1 MSRSSKFRLCALF
14 ASLCTALSGPALSE
28 EPSYDPNAVVTVAVA
43 SGFTTLDPCDA
54 SDRLSRMV
62 VKSFYEGLF
71 RLTPDMKV
79 VPQLATGYEVSEDG
93 MLYTIRLREGVKFQ
107 DGTDFNS
114 DAVKKNIDRL
124 LDPKNQLSRRN
135 QFEPIAR
142 VETDGPYTVKLVMK
156 RPFAS
161 IITRLAE
168 GSVPM
173 MCPKS
178 IANGNGNVAFEACG
192 TGPFILK
199 DYNPSERLIVV
210 RNPNYWQKG
219 LPKIA
224 GINWIPVVENATR
237 SAMIRT
243 GEADFVHPMPVEM
256 IKAMKDVKDVEVVVE
271 PSMVM
276 RYLIINN
283 NAKPFDNPKVRE
295 AINYAVNKEALA
307 KVAFAGYARPATGI
321 IPSQIEYAEKIGPW
335 PYDPKKARELLKE
348 AGYPQGFSTTLWSG
362 YNDSTSQKVIQFLQ
376 QQLAQVGIKTQIRAL
391 EAGQRVSLIESVQKP
406 EDATSKLYYVGWNSS
421 LDIDWAIRPL
431 FESKNCPPVL
441 ANEAYYVNKD
451 VDRLLDEGLKTTDP
465 KTRAEIY
472 RNVQETIWK
481 DVPWGW
487 LVFEDVTS
495 AKRTNLKNF
504 RVLPNNEYDFYEAYV
519 ERK

>member
-79 VPQLATGYEVSEDG
+79 VPQLATGYEVSDDG

-178 IANGNGNVAFEACG
+178 IAVGNGNVAFEACG

-406 EDATSKLYYVGWNSS
+406 EEATSKLYYVGWNSS

-441 ANEAYYVNKD
+441 ANEAYYANKD

-465 KTRAEIY
+465 KARAEIY
-472 RNVQETIWK
+472 RTVQETIWK